1 MALDQNMM
9 EMVGHGFKILNI
21 SNYILVSQE
30 MFNKMGRYHPNYY
43 EIINLYMELLKDMN
57 FYNSYIRKTVQ
68 TISKENIAQ

>member
-30 MFNKMGRYHPNYY
+30 MFNKMGRSHPNYY